1 MVLERETH
9 SLSASTH
16 ILARSSQHIHLVN
29 QTEVT
34 LALSVS
40 KGEGSVYSLSSS
52 GTVVMMLT
60 YVALV

>member
-40 KGEGSVYSLSSS
+40 KGEGSVYSVLQGLS
-52 GTVVMMLT
+52 
-60 YVALV
+60 